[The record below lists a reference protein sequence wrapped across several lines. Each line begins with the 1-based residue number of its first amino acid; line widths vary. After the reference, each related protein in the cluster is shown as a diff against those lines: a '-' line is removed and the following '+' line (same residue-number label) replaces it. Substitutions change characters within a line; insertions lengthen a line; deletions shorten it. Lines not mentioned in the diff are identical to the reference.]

1 MFEMCVKCGYMYEDN
16 GTGCPECK
24 KNAKVEPVV
33 QAPVFNNVPVI
44 DPWAEERRRAE
55 EERLAR
61 EAEERRITEE
71 ERLAREAE
79 AFRIA
84 EEERLAREAEA
95 FRLAEEERL
104 AREAEERRIAEEAE
118 AFRIAE
124 EERLAREAEAFRL
137 AEEERLA
144 REAEERRIAEEAEA
158 FRRAEEER
166 LAREAEV
173 ISITY
178 SHILR
183 REKTNECI
191 FINKNGFVIGR
202 SETRADYI
210 IVDNPSISRVHS
222 TLYIDG
228 SHCYISDNNSLNK
241 TFVNGRMLNENE
253 CIELKNGDTIDVYN
267 ERFVYFLN

>member
-1 MFEMCVKCGYMYEDN
+1 M
-16 GTGCPECK
+16 
-24 KNAKVEPVV
+24 
-33 QAPVFNNVPVI
+33 
-44 DPWAEERRRAE
+44 
-55 EERLAR
+55 AR
-61 EAEERRITEE
+61 EAEERRIAE
-71 ERLAREAE
+71 EAE

-158 FRRAEEER
+158 FRRAEEERLAREAEAFRLAEEER

-267 ERFVYFLN
+267 ERFIYFLS

>member
-16 GTGCPECK
+16 GNGCPNC
-24 KNAKVEPVV
+24 NISMPQPEPV
-33 QAPVFNNVPVI
+33 ANVPVFDMPVI
-44 DPWAEERRRAE
+44 DFGEEERRRAE
-55 EERLAR
+55 EERLA
-61 EAEERRITEE
+61 I
-71 ERLAREAE
+71 EAE

-124 EERLAREAEAFRL
+124 
-137 AEEERLA
+137 
-144 REAEERRIAEEAEA
+144 EERRIAEEAEA

-267 ERFVYFLN
+267 ERFIYFLS

>member
-16 GTGCPECK
+16 GNGCPNC
-24 KNAKVEPVV
+24 NISMPQPEPV
-33 QAPVFNNVPVI
+33 ANVPVFDMPVI
-44 DPWAEERRRAE
+44 DFGEEERRRAD
-55 EERLAR
+55 EERLA
-61 EAEERRITEE
+61 I
-71 ERLAREAE
+71 EAE

-95 FRLAEEERL
+95 FRL
-104 AREAEERRIAEEAE
+104 
-118 AFRIAE
+118 
-124 EERLAREAEAFRL
+124 
-137 AEEERLA
+137 
-144 REAEERRIAEEAEA
+144 
-158 FRRAEEER
+158 AEEER

-253 CIELKNGDTIDVYN
+253 CI
-267 ERFVYFLN
+267 